1 MKQLLSS
8 VALVAMLAQPG
19 LVPRLGPWQGA
30 ALAQTALSEQD
41 LTFAEEAAKGGLL
54 EVELGELAAQ
64 QAKSDNVVQFGQRM
78 VKDHGMTNDQLK
90 SVAAQKGITL
100 PDSLDQDQQH
110 TVEELS
116 QVSGEEF
123 DKAYM
128 DEMVKAHQT
137 DVEVFREQAES
148 GQDPDL
154 RAFAEQTLP
163 TLEEHLSTA
172 QQIDQELAAA
182 PRDDRLDLAGASE
195 GN

>member
-54 EVELGELAAQ
+54 EVELGELAAE
-64 QAKSDNVVQFGQRM
+64 QAKSDDVVQFGQRM
-78 VKDHGMTNDQLK
+78 VKDHGMANDQLK
-90 SVAAQKGITL
+90 SIAAQKGITL

-182 PRDDRLDLAGASE
+182 PRDDRLDLAVRQ
-195 GN
+195 

>member
-64 QAKSDNVVQFGQRM
+64 QAKSDDVVQFGQRM

-90 SVAAQKGITL
+90 SIAAQKGITL

-128 DEMVKAHQT
+128 DEMVKGHQT
-137 DVEVFREQAES
+137 DVEAFREQAES

-182 PRDDRLDLAGASE
+182 PPDDRLDLAVRQ
-195 GN
+195 

>member
-54 EVELGELAAQ
+54 EVELGELAAE
-64 QAKSDNVVQFGQRM
+64 QAKSDDVVQFGQRM
-78 VKDHGMTNDQLK
+78 VKDHGMANDQLK
-90 SVAAQKGITL
+90 SIAAQKGITL

-163 TLEEHLSTA
+163 TLEEHLSAA

-182 PRDDRLDLAGASE
+182 PRDDRLDLAVRQ
-195 GN
+195 